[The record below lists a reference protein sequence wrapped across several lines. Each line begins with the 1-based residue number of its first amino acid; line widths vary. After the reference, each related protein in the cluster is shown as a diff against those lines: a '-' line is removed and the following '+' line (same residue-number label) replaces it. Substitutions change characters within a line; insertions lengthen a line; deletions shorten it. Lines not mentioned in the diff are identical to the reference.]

1 MTGTSPDRQFSQ
13 GHIVALT
20 GGVGGAK
27 LALGLARIVAGEELT
42 IVANTGDDFV
52 HMGLHISP
60 DIDTLLYTLADLAN
74 PETGWGRRDETWEFM
89 GALEDLGGETWF
101 NLGDRD
107 LALHV
112 LRTARLKDGES
123 LGAVVASIAK
133 GMGIE
138 AEVIPMS
145 DDPVRTMV
153 KTPDGLLSFQ
163 HYFVRDRCEP
173 VVTGFQFDGID
184 AARPHPK
191 LIHRLAAK
199 GLGAVIICPSNPF
212 VSVNPVLQ
220 LSGVRNVLKETPAPV
235 IAVSPIIGGQA
246 VKGPAAKMMKELGM
260 PVSALG
266 VAEFYKGL
274 VDGFVIDDVDA
285 ASAADIEA
293 LGMKVLVT
301 KTFMKTLE
309 DRETLAA
316 ATLKFAAS
324 LGKH

>member
-1 MTGTSPDRQFSQ
+1 MSNTETQ
-13 GHIVALT
+13 GHIVALS

-27 LALGLARIVAGEELT
+27 LALGLDRVLPGETLT

-60 DIDTLLYTLADLAN
+60 DIDTVLYTLSGLAN

-89 GALEDLGGETWF
+89 GAAKDLGGETWF

-112 LRTARLKDGES
+112 LRTARLNEGES
-123 LGAVVASIAK
+123 LGVIVNDIAK
-133 GMGIE
+133 VLSINSE
-138 AEVIPMS
+138 IIPMS

-153 KTPDGLLSFQ
+153 RTKDGFLSFQ

-173 VVTGFQFDGID
+173 AVTGFQFDGID
-184 AARPHPK
+184 SARPHPK
-191 LIHRLAAK
+191 LMHRLTAK
-199 GLGAVIICPSNPF
+199 NLGAIIICPSNPF
-212 VSVNPVLQ
+212 VSVDPVLQ
-220 LSGVRNVLKETPAPV
+220 LNGVRNVLRETAAAIV
-235 IAVSPIIGGQA
+235 AVSPIIGGQA

-266 VAEFYKGL
+266 VAGFYKGL
-274 VDGFVIDDVDA
+274 IDGFVIDDADE
-285 ASAADIEA
+285 ASAAEIEA
-293 LGMKVLVT
+293 LGMNVLVT
-301 KTFMKTLE
+301 KTYMKSLE
-309 DRETLAA
+309 DREGLAA
-316 ATLKFAAS
+316 ATLDFAAS